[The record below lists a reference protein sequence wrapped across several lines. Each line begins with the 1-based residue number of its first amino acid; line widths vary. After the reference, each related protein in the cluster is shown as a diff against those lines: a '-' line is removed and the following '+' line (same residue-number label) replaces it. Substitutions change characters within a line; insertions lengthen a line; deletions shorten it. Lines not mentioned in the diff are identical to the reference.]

1 MVPPGYTNVRA
12 RSPRIFFLSW
22 SSSHLLSSHI
32 FFSLSLQLV
41 TQIQGHIAGSS
52 TPFPLRYVPSFLS
65 REDSSLF
72 LPSST
77 RIESTHA
84 ARCSQQLNPAQQYKG
99 PDLKHKML
107 RWYKPDV
114 CFVVDLDGG
123 DVRMMW
129 MLRRPP
135 PQFRCI
141 SVSQLNYKLT
151 VSAAIL
157 QIGHCLSS
165 CTVPPLYQRTGI
177 QAQTG
182 FLILRVRV
190 WFTLTALLQPLQ
202 NLFPEKG
209 KARFVQRVLL
219 ITGCTCTW
227 YNINNRKN
235 SVAESTALKIT
246 TIYFEV
252 YYSLNIWDCRY

>member
-114 CFVVDLDGG
+114 PGYASLSTWRWCAYDVDAPKT
-123 DVRMMW
+123 
-129 MLRRPP
+129 PP
-135 PQFRCI
+135 PVPVHFRVPTQLQVDCI
-141 SVSQLNYKLT
+141 GSNPADWSLPVF
-151 VSAAIL
+151 
-157 QIGHCLSS
+157 
-165 CTVPPLYQRTGI
+165 LY
-177 QAQTG
+177 
-182 FLILRVRV
+182 
-190 WFTLTALLQPLQ
+190 
-202 NLFPEKG
+202 
-209 KARFVQRVLL
+209 
-219 ITGCTCTW
+219 
-227 YNINNRKN
+227 
-235 SVAESTALKIT
+235 STAPLPKNRNTGPDWIS
-246 TIYFEV
+246 YFKG
-252 YYSLNIWDCRY
+252 